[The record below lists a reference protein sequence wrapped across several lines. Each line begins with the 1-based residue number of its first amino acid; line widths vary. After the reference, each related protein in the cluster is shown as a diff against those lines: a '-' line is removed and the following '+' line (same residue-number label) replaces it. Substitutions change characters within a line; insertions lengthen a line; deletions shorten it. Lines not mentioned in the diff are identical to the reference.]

1 MRKTAQSRRYKKLI
15 VVRKDKMAKRK
26 KKEKRKR
33 DKNESTKSEKQCEIT
48 EYRQNED
55 EIPNL
60 IADKLSKTC

>member
-26 KKEKRKR
+26 KKGKRKR